1 MPRGVKRKITE
12 EKGKEA
18 EAGSSSAVTKN
29 GIRSDTK
36 VNKGKGDRAS
46 KSNRKEK
53 EENVEVIENLE
64 LTPKNSQVVESGYR
78 GCRDET
84 GNKARRNISATFQEE
99 DNEVTMNVD
108 AEDMAFLGNS
118 EYDED
123 Q

>member
-18 EAGSSSAVTKN
+18 EAGSLSAVTKN
-29 GIRSDTK
+29 GIRSDSK

-64 LTPKNSQVVESGYR
+64 LTPKNSQVYS
-78 GCRDET
+78 
-84 GNKARRNISATFQEE
+84 
-99 DNEVTMNVD
+99 
-108 AEDMAFLGNS
+108 
-118 EYDED
+118 
-123 Q
+123 